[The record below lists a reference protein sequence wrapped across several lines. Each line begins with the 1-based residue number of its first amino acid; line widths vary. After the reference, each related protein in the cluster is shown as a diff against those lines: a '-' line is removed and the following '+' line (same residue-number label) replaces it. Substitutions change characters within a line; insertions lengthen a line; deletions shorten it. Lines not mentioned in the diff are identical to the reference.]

1 MYAEPPIQPVLESS
15 PKKTNI
21 GLIISV
27 VAVVI
32 LCCCC
37 LIVIGGYAFFSVSR
51 AVESTYSS
59 IEIMLTPGPE
69 GFEDFPGLPEIPAL
83 PGDEYGIPE
92 MPASPYGYGDF
103 IPQGGLGDE
112 VLRADAW
119 VYVMAASAMSGCVA
133 TEASQTTI
141 EVLQEPDSA
150 GIWKEKWTVTCDG
163 GAKKS
168 FDVTFSPSAQGGTTI
183 DVTSSK

>member
-1 MYAEPPIQPVLESS
+1 MYAEPPIQPALESS

-21 GLIISV
+21 GLIIGV
-27 VAVVI
+27 VAVVL

-37 LIVIGGYAFFSVSR
+37 LIIIGGYAFFSVSR
-51 AVESTYSS
+51 AVQGTYSS
-59 IEIMLTPGPE
+59 IEIMLTPGAE
-69 GFEDFPGLPEIPAL
+69 DFEDLPA
-83 PGDEYGIPE
+83 IPE
-92 MPASPYGYGDF
+92 MPASPYGSDDF

-119 VYVMAASAMSGCVA
+119 VYVMAASAMSGCAA
-133 TEASQTTI
+133 TDASQTTI
-141 EVLQEPDSA
+141 EVSQEPDSA
-150 GIWKEKWTVTCDG
+150 GVWKEKWTVTCDD

-183 DVTSSK
+183 DVTGSK

>member
-1 MYAEPPIQPVLESS
+1 MYEQIPVEAAPEA
-15 PKKTNI
+15 PKKSNQGLLI
-21 GLIISV
+21 GII
-27 VAVVI
+27 VAVL

-37 LIVIGGYAFFSVSR
+37 LIAGTFLVLTVLGPAVNNVFSTIN
-51 AVESTYSS
+51 EGL
-59 IEIMLTPGPE
+59 LTPTGPNS
-69 GFEDFPGLPEIPAL
+69 EDFPAIPEIPVF
-83 PGDEYGIPE
+83 PTDEDGVPE
-92 MPASPYGYGDF
+92 MPVSPSGYDDF

-112 VLRADAW
+112 VLRTDTW

-133 TEASQTTI
+133 TEASKTTI

-150 GIWKEKWTVTCDG
+150 GIWKEKWTVTCDDG
-163 GAKKS
+163 TQQS